1 MNGFRIP
8 RPLGGERVICS
19 LLGEMNGFG
28 LHVIPMVGLILLSWL
43 GLRSLGMEKGERP
56 RLRQDGPRD
65 AHSPRL
71 SFLEAKALKR
81 RTKLCFVATR
91 NRS

>member
-1 MNGFRIP
+1 MQIQ
-8 RPLGGERVICS
+8 RVVCS

-43 GLRSLGMEKGERP
+43 GLRSLGMERGTPPAAPGWPSEC
-56 RLRQDGPRD
+56 
-65 AHSPRL
+65 AFPRL

-81 RTKLCFVATR
+81 SL
-91 NRS
+91 

>member
-1 MNGFRIP
+1 
-8 RPLGGERVICS
+8 
-19 LLGEMNGFG
+19 MNGFG
-28 LHVIPMVGLILLSWL
+28 LHVIPMVGFISCL
-43 GLRSLGMEKGERP
+43 GWVCVRLVWKGERP

-81 RTKLCFVATR
+81 VDFTELHCHEYCHA
-91 NRS
+91 NRSD